1 MGINL
6 NYIANGISNLVSKG
20 TKAIVNSKIIP
31 NTLSGT
37 YKNVV
42 KPVGKATFN
51 VGLKT
56 GATTLNATANVVQG
70 VRNHKGTIK
79 KVGKAVFNGGK
90 SAVKGVGTGIIHEGS
105 AVLQAGSA
113 ALDWVLD
120 ESHGIVKRVGM
131 DKSLVGHLFTKKA
144 VLGITAGALLTNSVK
159 SGANY
164 LTEGR
169 TGRNDGQ
176 LHRLT
181 PAAVNP
187 YEISS
192 QMAGSQMGASYADN
206 AGATGDLTLALYNN
220 NRR

>member
-1 MGINL
+1 MAINL

-20 TKAIVNSKIIP
+20 TKAIVNSKAIP
-31 NTLSGT
+31 NTAKSL
-37 YKNVV
+37 YNAV
-42 KPVGKATFN
+42 KPIGKAGFN
-51 VGLKT
+51 LGLKT

-70 VRNHKGTIK
+70 VRNNKQTIK
-79 KVGKAVFNGGK
+79 KVGKAVYNGGK
-90 SAVKGVGTGIIHEGS
+90 KAAIGVGTGVIHEGS
-105 AVLQAGSA
+105 AVLQAASTA
-113 ALDWVLD
+113 VDFVLD
-120 ESHGIVKRVGM
+120 ESHGIVRRVGM
-131 DKSLVGHLFTKKA
+131 DKSLVGNLFTKKA

-169 TGRNDGQ
+169 MGRNDGQ

-181 PAAVNP
+181 PTQSNP
-187 YEISS
+187 YEISN

>member
-6 NYIANGISNLVSKG
+6 NYIANGLSNLVNKG

-31 NTLSGT
+31 NTAKGLYNT
-37 YKNVV
+37 A
-42 KPVGKATFN
+42 KPIGKAAFN

-56 GATTLNATANVVQG
+56 GATTLSTTANVVQG
-70 VRNHKGTIK
+70 VRNNQNTIK

-144 VLGITAGALLTNSVK
+144 VLGLTAGALLTNSVK

-169 TGRNDGQ
+169 MGRNDGQ